1 MNAKT
6 NIEINNTTIMCS
18 GVFQFLYLT
27 LDFLVNQGQKDHLN
41 ETCQPLESLT
51 ELALI
56 IILLLG
62 TYNVITSV
70 KFTCNWQF

>member
-18 GVFQFLYLT
+18 GAFQFLYLT
-27 LDFLVNQGQKDHLN
+27 LVFLVNQGQKDHLN
-41 ETCQPLESLT
+41 ETFQPLESLT
-51 ELALI
+51 KLAWI

-62 TYNVITSV
+62 TYNAITSV
-70 KFTCNWQF
+70 KFSCN